1 MKIAIT
7 GAFSYTGKYIT
18 RRLLAQGHEVIT
30 LTGHPNN
37 PDPFGGQVKAYPF
50 NFDAPEKLAET
61 LAGVDILFNTYWVRF
76 SHGENTHER
85 AVANTKT
92 LIRAAEQ
99 AGVRRMVHTSITQ
112 PTLDSDLPYF
122 RGKAELEEA
131 IKASSLGYS
140 ILRPTVLYG
149 DEDIL
154 VNNIA
159 WILRN
164 VRVFG
169 LLGNGQYRLQP
180 IFVEDYADLAVE
192 MALREENIVAD
203 AVGPDDLTFEE
214 MVRLI
219 ATEMGIS
226 ALLLKMPPTLA
237 LWASKIIGLFVG
249 DVVLTQD
256 EVDGLMR
263 GLLVSNDP
271 PLAKTHLKDWLRENK
286 DTVGKKYASELKKHY

>member
-1 MKIAIT
+1 MKIAVT

-30 LTGHPNN
+30 LTGHPDN

-50 NFDAPEKLAET
+50 NFGAPDKLAET
-61 LAGVDILFNTYWVRF
+61 LAGVEILFNTYWVRF

-99 AGVRRMVHTSITQ
+99 AGVKRLVHTSITQ
-112 PTLDSDLPYF
+112 PSLESDLPYF

-131 IKASSLGYS
+131 IKASSLGYA

-149 DEDIL
+149 PEDIL

-192 MALREENIVAD
+192 MALREENIVTD

-219 ATEMGIS
+219 AAEMGIS
-226 ALLLKMPPTLA
+226 AWLLKMPPKLA
-237 LWASKIIGLFVG
+237 LWASQIIGLVVG

-271 PLAKTHLKDWLRENK
+271 PLAKTHLRDWLRENK